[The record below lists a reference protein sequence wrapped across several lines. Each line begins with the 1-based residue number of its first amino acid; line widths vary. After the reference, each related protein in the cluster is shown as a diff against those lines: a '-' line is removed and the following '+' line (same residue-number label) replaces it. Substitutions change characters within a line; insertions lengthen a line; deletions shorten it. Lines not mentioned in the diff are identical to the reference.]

1 LIEKEGMKETLYV
14 IDKKFSKYNKY
25 QIQSIDIYSCWKFA
39 LIAATLNRLY
49 CNLQHLL
56 CARYGLS
63 SAYGLSI
70 PHLTSHSMLNIS

>member
-39 LIAATLNRLY
+39 LIAATLT
-49 CNLQHLL
+49 
-56 CARYGLS
+56 AFIAIS
-63 SAYGLSI
+63 STFFVLDMA
-70 PHLTSHSMLNIS
+70 